1 MESEKSQSEEK
12 SASEEQPASSA
23 VTESQVAESQVAES
37 QVSESKA
44 ESKAEEVDSSAAAA
58 SSQKSGQAPSEH
70 VASEQQPSASASEV
84 EQQPSE
90 SPADQSEQVDVQ
102 QSEKSLEA
110 TESQRDDISEDTEQ
124 KSEEATPS
132 QTTTTTTTTTPSHE
146 RTSGRSGRSG
156 RPPVMRRRKKGE
168 KVSEKNVRIG
178 FIGAGKMTEV
188 IVKGLLEIASPDG
201 ERINPKQIFVA
212 SKSGKNHD
220 HYKRLGC
227 YTTKRS
233 YDIFGR
239 MDCDMVFL
247 AVHGYVIR
255 QCYKAG
261 GSRPLALTT
270 NFIPNQRHPL
280 YILSMVGGVTLNDI
294 KKTLLNPDHP
304 EKYRVEMHRIML
316 NPSVAYG
323 LGIGAIDVEPD
334 SKHCAGI
341 VRNILCR
348 FCRLETIVEA
358 HMDIACAAGGY
369 GSTFCYYFM
378 AAIADGAFKRGLPKN
393 MATKIAA
400 RTLQSAAASIIESGK
415 NPNDLRD
422 ACTSPS
428 GPAIYGLHVL
438 DKADCAS
445 GFAAAVEAAYHR
457 IKELAENPPT

>member
-1 MESEKSQSEEK
+1 MSEKSKSESEKEKSIQESEEIK
-12 SASEEQPASSA
+12 ASSAAVATDTTSESKADETDSSA
-23 VTESQVAESQVAES
+23 VTASQSTQAHT
-37 QVSESKA
+37 
-44 ESKAEEVDSSAAAA
+44 EETPSS
-58 SSQKSGQAPSEH
+58 
-70 VASEQQPSASASEV
+70 V
-84 EQQPSE
+84 EQQASE
-90 SPADQSEQVDVQ
+90 NIESEKPDQVEAQ
-102 QSEKSLEA
+102 QSEKSLDVS
-110 TESQRDDISEDTEQ
+110 ESQRDEGEESEQ
-124 KSEEATPS
+124 KSEEPVK
-132 QTTTTTTTTTPSHE
+132 
-146 RTSGRSGRSG
+146 TSIEQRSTGSRSSI
-156 RPPVMRRRKKGE
+156 MRRRRKGE
-168 KVSEKNVRIG
+168 KVTEKNVRIG

-188 IVKGLLEIASPDG
+188 IVKGLLESISADG

-212 SKSGKNHD
+212 SKSGKNHEN
-220 HYKRLGC
+220 YKRLGC
-227 YTTKRS
+227 FVTKRS

-239 MDCDMVFL
+239 NDCDMVFL

-255 QCYKAG
+255 QCYKSG
-261 GSRPLALTT
+261 GIRPLALTT

-280 YILSMVGGVTLNDI
+280 YILSLIGGIPLNDI
-294 KKTLLNPDHP
+294 KRTLLNPDHP

-316 NPSVAYG
+316 NHSVAYG

-334 SKHCAGI
+334 SKHCAGLI
-341 VRNILCR
+341 RNILCR
-348 FCRLETIVEA
+348 ICRLETIMEN

-378 AAIADGAFKRGLPKN
+378 AAIADGAFKKGLPKH

-400 RTLQSAAASIIESGK
+400 RTLHSAAASIIESGK

-457 IKELAENPPT
+457 IKELADNPPT

>member
-1 MESEKSQSEEK
+1 MSEKSESEKEK
-12 SASEEQPASSA
+12 SLQDTDDTKGGSA
-23 VTESQVAESQVAES
+23 AVVADTT
-37 QVSESKA
+37 SESK
-44 ESKAEEVDSSAAAA
+44 VDETNAA
-58 SSQKSGQAPSEH
+58 SATTAATSSQSPTGQPEESPS
-70 VASEQQPSASASEV
+70 SV
-84 EQQPSE
+84 EQPQSDVESE
-90 SPADQSEQVDVQ
+90 KADQVETQ
-102 QSEKSLEA
+102 QSEKSIDGN
-110 TESQRDDISEDTEQ
+110 ESQRDDGEESDQRSQTEETSSKTSTEQ
-124 KSEEATPS
+124 K
-132 QTTTTTTTTTPSHE
+132 TTAS
-146 RTSGRSGRSG
+146 RG
-156 RPPVMRRRKKGE
+156 PVMRRRRKGE
-168 KVSEKNVRIG
+168 KVTEKNVRIG

-188 IVKGLLEIASPDG
+188 IVKGLLEVAPADG
-201 ERINPKQIFVA
+201 SERINPKQIFVA

-220 HYKRLGC
+220 NYKRLGC
-227 YTTKRS
+227 YVTKRS

-239 MDCDMVFL
+239 MDCDIVFL

-255 QCYKAG
+255 QCYKSG
-261 GSRPLALTT
+261 GIRPLALTT

-280 YILSMVGGVTLNDI
+280 YILSLVGGIPLNDI
-294 KKTLLNPDHP
+294 KRTLLNPDHP

-316 NPSVAYG
+316 NHSVAYG

-348 FCRLETIVEA
+348 ISRLETIGEN

-378 AAIADGAFKRGLPKN
+378 AAVADGAFKKGLPKHL
-393 MATKIAA
+393 ATKIAA

-445 GFAAAVEAAYHR
+445 GFAAAVEAAYQR
-457 IKELAENPPT
+457 IKELAENPPA